1 MSIRMRW
8 LGYVC
13 FEIVLPS
20 GKVLVIDPY
29 IDYSSTAPIK
39 CEEVT
44 GADYIAVTH
53 GHYDHI
59 TDVGTLVERFG
70 SKVICSRDVAGPLAR
85 LFGLDP
91 AGIIEVTAGDT
102 VDLDGLGVEVGRGEH
117 IDLSGVMEAMYQ
129 RITGQDV
136 GPEMT
141 AAQVRETVTPVL
153 RRTHR
158 RVLLEMMDRI
168 GDVGLV
174 GGEQLT
180 FVFAMPGNLRVLVF
194 SSGPYDF
201 LRDEVAAAGASVYL
215 GQLGG
220 VDPALAAE
228 FAALSG
234 AELVIP
240 THHDGTGEKNSRS
253 LATKM
258 AKQLAARSP
267 ARFLDVV
274 PGRWY
279 EIGVAATAL

>member
-29 IDYSSTAPIK
+29 IDHSSTAPIK
-39 CEEVT
+39 CDEVT

-59 TDVGTLVERFG
+59 TDVGALVERFG
-70 SKVICSRDVAGPLAR
+70 SKVICSHDVAAPLTK

-102 VDLDGLGVEVGRGEH
+102 ADLDGLGIEVRRGEH
-117 IDLSGVMEAMYQ
+117 IDLSGVMESMYE
-129 RITGQDV
+129 RVTGQDV
-136 GPEMT
+136 DPEMT
-141 AAQVRETVTPVL
+141 AAQVREAVMPVL
-153 RRTHR
+153 SRTYR
-158 RVLLEMMDRI
+158 PALREMMDRI

-180 FVFAMPGNLRVLVF
+180 FVFVMPGNLRVLVF
-194 SSGPYDF
+194 SSGPYDS
-201 LRDEVAAAGASVYL
+201 LRDEVTAAGANVYL

-253 LATKM
+253 LAAEM

-267 ARFLDVV
+267 ARFLDAV